1 MQFCFLSSPAVV
13 PADSAGSIGLLTFDQ
28 KNRADGA
35 EANDAP
41 TLLSVRKSNLRSEDM
56 VELRR
61 QGISI
66 DDDNDPTPE
75 NVPRQGDNN
84 NRTI

>member
-41 TLLSVRKSNLRSEDM
+41 TLLLGWTSNLRSEDNK
-56 VELRR
+56 V
-61 QGISI
+61 GASFASA
-66 DDDNDPTPE
+66 PE
-75 NVPRQGDNN
+75 ARFF
-84 NRTI
+84 